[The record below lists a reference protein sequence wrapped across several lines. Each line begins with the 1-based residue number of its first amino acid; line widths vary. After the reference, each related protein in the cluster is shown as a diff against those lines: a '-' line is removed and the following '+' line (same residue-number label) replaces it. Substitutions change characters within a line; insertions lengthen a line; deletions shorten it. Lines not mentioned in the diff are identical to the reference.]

1 MQYGAL
7 IRLGTCSTVELEK
20 STQDKKKGAAKL
32 PSLLLACTL
41 PQVLA
46 NY

>member
-1 MQYGAL
+1 MQD
-7 IRLGTCSTVELEK
+7 EK
-20 STQDKKKGAAKL
+20 QYRPKKRGAAKL
-32 PSLLLACTL
+32 PSLLLARTL